1 MDEERKKAIEE
12 LEYASPLEISR
23 LLQEMELYDE
33 KTSQEV
39 LDEVHEKFDSAEH
52 LEDEVLKPVFMSV
65 IDGLLEATSGGRA
78 ARKRDLQHLELLK
91 NVLVFHMMIWR
102 IITPM

>member
-65 IDGLLEATSGGRA
+65 IEDFLKLHLVEEQQE
-78 ARKRDLQHLELLK
+78 KRGLQHLELLK

>member
-12 LEYASPLEISR
+12 LEYASQLEISR
-23 LLQEMELYDE
+23 LLQEMELSDE

-52 LEDEVLKPVFMSV
+52 LEDEV
-65 IDGLLEATSGGRA
+65 
-78 ARKRDLQHLELLK
+78 
-91 NVLVFHMMIWR
+91 
-102 IITPM
+102 

>member
-39 LDEVHEKFDSAEH
+39 LDEVMK
-52 LEDEVLKPVFMSV
+52 
-65 IDGLLEATSGGRA
+65 I
-78 ARKRDLQHLELLK
+78 
-91 NVLVFHMMIWR
+91 
-102 IITPM
+102 

>member
-78 ARKRDLQHLELLK
+78 ARKKLQPYPRKES
-91 NVLVFHMMIWR
+91 
-102 IITPM
+102 

>member
-1 MDEERKKAIEE
+1 
-12 LEYASPLEISR
+12 
-23 LLQEMELYDE
+23 MELYDE
-33 KTSQEV
+33 KTCQEV

-78 ARKRDLQHLELLK
+78 ARKKGLTASRVVEECTSFSYDDLEDNHT
-91 NVLVFHMMIWR
+91 NVNGYRNIKTLIMMKSSIR
-102 IITPM
+102 FN

>member
-1 MDEERKKAIEE
+1 
-12 LEYASPLEISR
+12 
-23 LLQEMELYDE
+23 MELYDE